1 MVNQTIGSKNLY
13 KIFLSIIKFT
23 PSFLA
28 VIQIIGLSLSY
39 FGITSFWFYCIGG
52 TSVLM
57 LILLYIISSIF
68 RFCIIHRLALHY
80 VSVVT
85 IITIFAYYFQIPIVN
100 GSLIYILAI
109 ITGIFIISYV
119 VLMYTNRKNPKID
132 HIKQLCE
139 NYSKCNA

>member
-1 MVNQTIGSKNLY
+1 MVNQTVGSKNLY
-13 KIFLSIIKFT
+13 KLFLSIIKFI
-23 PSFLA
+23 PSLLA
-28 VIQIIGLSLSY
+28 LTKILGLILGY
-39 FGITSFWFYCIGG
+39 CGITSFWITCVGG

-68 RFCIIHRLALHY
+68 RFCVIHRLSLHY
-80 VSVVT
+80 VSVIT
-85 IITIFAYYFQIPIVN
+85 IITIFAYYFEIPIVS

-119 VLMYTNRKNPKID
+119 ILMYTNRKNPKID

-139 NYSKCNA
+139 NYAKCKA